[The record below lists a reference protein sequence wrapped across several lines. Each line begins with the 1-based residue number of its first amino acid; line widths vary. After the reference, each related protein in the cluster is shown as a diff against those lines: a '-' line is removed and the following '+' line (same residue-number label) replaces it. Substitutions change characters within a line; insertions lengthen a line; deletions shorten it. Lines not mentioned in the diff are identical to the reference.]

1 MAPLVPP
8 EDGKHSARSGPNCDS
23 ALLGLE
29 FVVRST
35 LAESGISLLS
45 PDGDLAGGIS
55 SGHWW
60 NLR

>member
-55 SGHWW
+55 IA
-60 NLR
+60 R